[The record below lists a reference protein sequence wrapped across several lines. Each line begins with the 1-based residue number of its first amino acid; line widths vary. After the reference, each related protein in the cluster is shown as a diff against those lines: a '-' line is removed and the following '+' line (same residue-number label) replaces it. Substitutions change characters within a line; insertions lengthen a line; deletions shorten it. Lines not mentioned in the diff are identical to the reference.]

1 MLVCVR
7 SGWPVVSAELKSLL
21 IHIDKVIY
29 KVYYQCIKV
38 RTATKVLK
46 AKLSTVAS
54 RRKLPQTQQGEP
66 AENTVVL
73 GVPKVSD
80 EKIEDNIEGHT
91 KLIFLS

>member
-1 MLVCVR
+1 MLVCVM
-7 SGWPVVSAELKSLL
+7 SGWPVVSAELKSRL

-54 RRKLPQTQQGEP
+54 RRKLPQTQQGEQQIRWYW
-66 AENTVVL
+66 ASRRFQM
-73 GVPKVSD
+73 K
-80 EKIEDNIEGHT
+80 
-91 KLIFLS
+91 KLRTT

>member
-54 RRKLPQTQQGEP
+54 RRKLPQTQQGEQQIQWYW
-66 AENTVVL
+66 ASRRFQM
-73 GVPKVSD
+73 K
-80 EKIEDNIEGHT
+80 
-91 KLIFLS
+91 KLRTT

>member
-7 SGWPVVSAELKSLL
+7 SGWPVVSAELKSTVNPYY
-21 IHIDKVIY
+21 KVIY

-54 RRKLPQTQQGEP
+54 RRKLPQTQQGEQQI
-66 AENTVVL
+66 L